1 MERSPSSGLE
11 LGSREQETEGA
22 DSGLACERRLF
33 SVAAAVA
40 PAVTTR
46 LALRAFLATV
56 ALPILLDVRLGDVAV
71 ASFVSTD
78 FHWNLLGRLMI
89 ATRD

>member
-1 MERSPSSGLE
+1 VGPY
-11 LGSREQETEGA
+11 
-22 DSGLACERRLF
+22 ERRLF

-40 PAVTTR
+40 PTVTTR
-46 LALRAFLATV
+46 LALRAFLAAV
-56 ALPILLDVRLGDVAV
+56 ALPILLDARLGDVAV

-78 FHWNLLGRLMI
+78 FHRDLLGGLMS

>member
-1 MERSPSSGLE
+1 MVQDRSVLQLQLQKTLRP
-11 LGSREQETEGA
+11 
-22 DSGLACERRLF
+22 
-33 SVAAAVA
+33 
-40 PAVTTR
+40 TTKTV
-46 LALRAFLATV
+46 ALRAFLATV

-78 FHWNLLGRLMI
+78 FHRSLLGRLMS

>member
-1 MERSPSSGLE
+1 MDP
-11 LGSREQETEGA
+11 
-22 DSGLACERRLF
+22 CERRLF

-78 FHWNLLGRLMI
+78 IHWNLPGRLMRRP
-89 ATRD
+89 ATRKYTGVAAREQRARTVPGTI